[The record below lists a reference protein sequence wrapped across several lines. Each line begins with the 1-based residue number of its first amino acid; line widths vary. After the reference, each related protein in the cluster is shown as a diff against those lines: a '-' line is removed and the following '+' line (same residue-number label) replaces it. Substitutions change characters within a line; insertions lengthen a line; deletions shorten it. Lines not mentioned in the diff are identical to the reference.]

1 MDRNKNNISIVI
13 VSRNRLKSMTN
24 LLSLLNSSAALLKK
38 KPIVLLGT
46 EFGQYKKNYY
56 YKNLIVKKKYFEKNT
71 HPTIIK
77 NKLYLNIDSNI
88 KIFLDDDIII
98 KKDFLSNIIKF
109 SKKNSNCYLKTIPV
123 SFFSNNKNFYKKS
136 DRVECI
142 AFIEIGKK
150 KFKTLF
156 NLLNVAEDTE
166 LSNRINANKIN
177 IYETNSLEVI
187 HKFAPNNRSLNRLKK
202 YGVGNTIE
210 ILRSY
215 GLYKNFFIFNV
226 FLLRAVKSIF
236 LYCDIVTMKAILNK
250 IFIKNI
256 FKDFKNLDKLILPP
270 FNDYLFNKKTLFLNK
285 VFINKIPKEKKTKKN
300 FFLLLRTETYEL
312 FQIDLKK
319 ILNLFKLNNLIYLG
333 NINDKLK
340 IDKKLNFYS
349 YNKSTSTF
357 LNLNSLMKKSKIRQN
372 LIFQISKNKCIF
384 SEFFFRINNFY
395 ILKNFLKIKNIFIIK
410 NNKIYYLTRLRY
422 LFFTT
427 IINFLSV
434 PLIFLSFFIYLLLI
448 SPFKI
453 KKENS

>member
-13 VSRNRLKSMTN
+13 VSRNRLKSVTN

-77 NKLYLNIDSNI
+77 NKLYLNIHSNI

-236 LYCDIVTMKAILNK
+236 LYYDIVTMKAILNK
-250 IFIKNI
+250 IFIKHI

-270 FNDYLFNKKTLFLNK
+270 FNDYLFNKKILFLNK
-285 VFINKIPKEKKTKKN
+285 VFIKKIPKEKKTKKN
-300 FFLLLRTETYEL
+300 FFLLLRTETYES

-340 IDKKLNFYS
+340 IDKKLNFSS

-395 ILKNFLKIKNIFIIK
+395 ILKNYLKIKNIFIIK